1 MYKYYLAHKAG
12 HSNKVGERWKEDFQA
27 LLDNQF
33 ENSSTF
39 QTIEEETFFDSKEY
53 QNINVRIVHVI
64 NTETGEKVGDD
75 WKNLLFKDINQP
87 VYLGRYYRFD
97 NNYWLTVNV
106 DAIKSLTKTV
116 TVRRCNNVLRWID
129 NNGRYHEIPC
139 YLDRKILENR
149 NYSTAGS
156 SFVLPSGIIEVTTQ
170 LNNET
175 NLIQPNQR
183 FLFGNPGNWTAFK
196 VQGGGVSNFDNLSTI
211 DNSSVGLL
219 KLTMGVDFENNETDN
234 FELGIAEY
242 YQYRYT
248 ISFSN
253 FSGNVGES
261 IVLNPIVKLNGEIVQ
276 RNFQW
281 IIEDEDILSIDEN
294 NVATFIEEGTT
305 NLRCQLFENRFV
317 YVDVV
322 ATSSETPI
330 SEFEIQID
338 RNENFI
344 FEGDTETFSVGLYEN
359 GVLQPDTFTFTL
371 VPNTVPSS
379 NYVFI
384 IVDNNTFTIKNI
396 KRFLTDTLDVRC
408 DSGIHS
414 RTYKFNLRGDW

>member
-12 HSNKVGERWKEDFQA
+12 LSNRVGERWKEDFQA
-27 LLDNQF
+27 LLNDQF

-53 QNINVRIVHVI
+53 QNVDARIVHVI

-75 WKNLLFKDINQP
+75 WKNILFKNINQP

-116 TVRRCNNVLRWID
+116 AVRRCNNVLRWID
-129 NNGRYHEIPC
+129 NNGQYHEIPC

-156 SFVLPSGIIEVTTQ
+156 SFVSPSGIIEITTQ

-196 VQGGGVSNFDNLSTI
+196 VQGGGVSNFDNLSTT
-211 DNSSVGLL
+211 DNTSVGLL
-219 KLTMGVDFENNETDN
+219 KLTMGIDYENDETDD

-242 YQYRYT
+242 YKYNYT

-253 FSGNVGES
+253 FSGNVGETLA
-261 IVLNPIVKLNGEIVQ
+261 LNPVVKLNGEIVQ

-281 IIEDEDILSIDEN
+281 IIEDEDVLSIEN
-294 NVATFIEEGTT
+294 NVATFIKEGTT
-305 NLRCQLFENRFV
+305 SIRCQLFENRFV

-322 ATSSETPI
+322 AVSSGIPI
-330 SEFEIQID
+330 NKFEIRIN

-359 GVLQPDTFTFTL
+359 GVLQPDAFTFTII
-371 VPNTVPSS
+371 PNTVPSF
-379 NYVFI
+379 NYVFVA
-384 IVDNNTFTIKNI
+384 VDNNTFTIKNI
-396 KRFLTDTLDVRC
+396 KRFLTDTLDVQC
-408 DSGIHS
+408 NSGIYS